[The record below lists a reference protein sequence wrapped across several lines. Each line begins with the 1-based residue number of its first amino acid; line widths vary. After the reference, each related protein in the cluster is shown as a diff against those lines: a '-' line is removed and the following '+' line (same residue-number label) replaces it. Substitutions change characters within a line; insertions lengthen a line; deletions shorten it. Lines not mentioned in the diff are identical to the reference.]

1 MNKKEVV
8 KHSAA
13 IQISNEVNLLQRRA
27 WNVLLANAFDDLD
40 KKDEYEI
47 TIRDLCD
54 ILKYKTNNI
63 EYIKQVLRDL
73 VDIKVEWNVLKK
85 DGNEW
90 GIAVLLAQAK
100 IINGVLTYGYAP
112 VMRKR
117 LHNPTMYAKISLSL
131 QNKFDSKHSLALYEL
146 FLDYYNVKTGYGET
160 PFISIE
166 DFRKLLGLKENEYKR
181 YKDLSLYVIKKA
193 LKEINEKSDLFAEV
207 KQRKIGRRVTEIKF
221 CIRKNEKNIIEIKA
235 LEKNFGQEQAPL
247 PLPEFEIDNQELFQ
261 VLMSDFGIYKNKA
274 IKILKTYDEFY
285 IREVLTAVQDQIKA
299 GKVKNIPAFAV
310 KAIEEDFRKKKTS
323 FEMEKE
329 EKKRQKDKKAEEQR
343 IIEKLTVAFED
354 EKDKKFKKAIKAMT
368 AEKEEDFIRQFE
380 KEALDQN
387 KFLKEQYKRKGME
400 GTFIKTS
407 YLFFLQEKIL
417 SKNDLDFMQYAEKRG
432 YDLEE
437 YEDYG
442 NVRYKI
448 KNMPNKE

>member
-1 MNKKEVV
+1 
-8 KHSAA
+8 
-13 IQISNEVNLLQRRA
+13 
-27 WNVLLANAFDDLD
+27 
-40 KKDEYEI
+40 
-47 TIRDLCD
+47 
-54 ILKYKTNNI
+54 
-63 EYIKQVLRDL
+63 
-73 VDIKVEWNVLKK
+73 
-85 DGNEW
+85 
-90 GIAVLLAQAK
+90 
-100 IINGVLTYGYAP
+100 
-112 VMRKR
+112 
-117 LHNPTMYAKISLSL
+117 
-131 QNKFDSKHSLALYEL
+131 
-146 FLDYYNVKTGYGET
+146 VKTGYGET

-193 LKEINEKSDLFAEV
+193 IKEINEKSDLFVEV
-207 KQRKIGRRVTEIKF
+207 KQNKIGRRVTEIKF
-221 CIRKNEKNIIEIKA
+221 YIRKNEKNIIEIKA

-285 IREVLTAVQDQIKA
+285 IREVLTAVQEQIKA
-299 GKVKNIPAFAV
+299 GKVKNIPAFTV

-343 IIEKLTVAFED
+343 IIEKLTVAFEE

-368 AEKEEDFIRQFE
+368 AEKEEAFIRQFE

-417 SKNDLDFMQYAEKRG
+417 SKNDLDFMQYAKKRG

-437 YEDYG
+437 YEEYG
-442 NVRYKI
+442 NVR
-448 KNMPNKE
+448 